1 MLFFLKILI
10 LLWAVNLA
18 PPLLA
23 YVFGKTWN
31 TPLDRGRLFIDHKSL
46 FGSHKTERGIVGGIV
61 TGVLMGGLLGFPLWI
76 GFLSGMLSMLGDLVS
91 SFLKRR
97 LGKPSGRLVP
107 GLDQIFEGLFPF
119 AVLGPN
125 YSLPGMYIFFEL
137 ILFSIGALAGSCFLN
152 RTLLTK
158 PFRNYSRP
166 LSSRT
171 RFREWRACQSIKNP
185 LHSFLNF
192 EQILCHHI
200 FMKTVF
206 RLLGLYERGM
216 HNALQVEQ
224 CNLIF
229 YFEDLPHNFHDYK
242 ILFLSDLHLD
252 GLDGITE
259 KTQDI
264 VKDLPVDLCI
274 LGGDYRTKVY
284 GSFAKSI
291 LRLNRVVRKIHT
303 QDGIFAVLGN
313 HDCLEMVPIMKKRG
327 INFLINDSTVIERNG
342 EKIWLA
348 GVDEPYHY
356 QAHDLEETFK
366 NIPDKAFKIFIA
378 HTPELYKETVP
389 YAPQL
394 YLCGHTHA
402 GQIQFPL
409 IGPIFTNSN
418 TPRRFALGKWKY
430 KEVVGYTSKGTGVSG
445 IPVRFGCRGEVV
457 HITLKKGTPPL
468 E

>member
-46 FGSHKTERGIVGGIV
+46 FGSNKTERGIVGGIV
-61 TGVLMGGLLGFPLWI
+61 TGVLMGGLLGFPLWV

-97 LGKPSGRLVP
+97 LGKSSGTLVP

-242 ILFLSDLHLD
+242 ILF
-252 GLDGITE
+252 LDGITE

-457 HITLKKGTPPL
+457 HITLKKGTPGVKFF
-468 E
+468 